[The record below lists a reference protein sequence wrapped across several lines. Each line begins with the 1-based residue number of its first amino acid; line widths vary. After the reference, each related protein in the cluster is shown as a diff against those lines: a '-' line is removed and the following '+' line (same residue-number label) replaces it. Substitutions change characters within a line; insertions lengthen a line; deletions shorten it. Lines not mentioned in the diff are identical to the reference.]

1 MCFSFV
7 CFFFSIRLYF
17 ERYCAVSH
25 SLYVCSYIFTH
36 RRSATSAVILHSRAF
51 FLSLSLPSLCLSSF
65 SVFLGIFFIFY
76 FLPPLVFSSL
86 HCTNCLVVFFFSSV
100 SLSLFLSSPLLV
112 TKIALASLA
121 FFKSYLLYL
130 QHHHLCQEIE
140 IIIVSK

>member
-1 MCFSFV
+1 MFS
-7 CFFFSIRLYF
+7 FSIRLYF

-25 SLYVCSYIFTH
+25 SLYVCSYTFTR
-36 RRSATSAVILHSRAF
+36 RRSVTSAVILHSRGLS
-51 FLSLSLPSLCLSSF
+51 LSLSLPLCLSSF
-65 SVFLGIFFIFY
+65 SVFLGIFFIFH

-100 SLSLFLSSPLLV
+100 SLSFSLLV

-130 QHHHLCQEIE
+130 QHHHLRQEIE